1 MMAGTVLVALL
12 TYMLMLWAFLHAKRR
27 AVHVPVMISVM
38 LFDLALPFYLYLTK
52 DWHRRLIVEGELTSF
67 LLWTHFLLLAMLYTV
82 YAMQIKTA
90 LRLLHTEDS
99 VRAEHRAQGQAALLL
114 RAFVILTGALLVEVP
129 QPAA

>member
-12 TYMLMLWAFLHAKRR
+12 TYLLMLWAFVHAKRR

-38 LFDLALPFYLYLTK
+38 LFDLAMPVYLYLNK
-52 DWHRRLIVEGELTSF
+52 DWYRRLIIEGELTSF
-67 LLWTHFLLLAMLYTV
+67 LLWTHFLLLAMLYTL
-82 YAMQIKTA
+82 YIMQIKTA
-90 LRLLHTEDS
+90 LRLLRADGS
-99 VRAEHRAQGQAALLL
+99 ARAEHRAQGQAVLLV